1 MNFGGVDNWAIVL
14 AAVAG
19 YIIVGAFWYMAL
31 AKPWMTAQGF
41 TPESMRAN
49 QSPLPF
55 ILAFVANV
63 VIATALAGV
72 VGHLGVGQVTL
83 KNAVIS
89 AAALWLGFVATTLAV
104 NYSFGRRPFRLYLI
118 DAGHWLAVLLVQGA
132 VIGYLGVG

>member
-19 YIIVGAFWYMAL
+19 YIVGAFWYMAL
-31 AKPWMTAQGF
+31 AKPWMAAQGF
-41 TPESMRAN
+41 TPDSMKAN

-55 ILAFVANV
+55 ILAFAANV

-104 NYSFGRRPFRLYLI
+104 NYSFGRRPLRLYLI
-118 DAGHWLAVLLVQGA
+118 DAGHWLSVFLAQGI
-132 VIGYLGVG
+132 VIGAMGVA

>member
-1 MNFGGVDNWAIVL
+1 MNFGGVDTWAIVL

-19 YIIVGAFWYMAL
+19 YIVGAAWYMAL
-31 AKPWMTAQGF
+31 SKPWLAAQGF
-41 TPESMRAN
+41 TRETLQADK
-49 QSPLPF
+49 SPLPF
-55 ILAFVANV
+55 ILAFVANL

-104 NYSFGRRPFRLYLI
+104 NYSFGKRPLKLFLI
-118 DAGHWLAVLLVQGA
+118 DAGHWLAVFIVQGI
-132 VIGYLGVG
+132 VIGAMGV

>member
-1 MNFGGVDNWAIVL
+1 MNFGGVDTWAIVL

-19 YIIVGAFWYMAL
+19 YIVGAAWYMAL
-31 AKPWMTAQGF
+31 SKPWMAAQGF
-41 TPESMRAN
+41 THESLKAN

-55 ILAFVANV
+55 VLAFVANL

-89 AAALWLGFVATTLAV
+89 AVALWLGFVATTLAV
-104 NYSFGRRPFRLYLI
+104 NYSFGRRPLKLFAI
-118 DAGHWLAVLLVQGA
+118 DAGHWLAVFIVQGI
-132 VIGYLGVG
+132 VIGAMGV

>member
-19 YIIVGAFWYMAL
+19 YIVGAFWYMAL

-41 TPESMRAN
+41 TAESMKAN

-89 AAALWLGFVATTLAV
+89 AFLVWFGFVATTLAA
-104 NYSFGRRPFRLYLI
+104 NYSFGRRPLKLFLI
-118 DAGHWLAVLLVQGA
+118 DAGHWLAVLIVQGI
-132 VIGYLGVG
+132 VIGAMGV